1 MNVFW
6 FLVAAMTALAL
17 VFIVPPLLR
26 NKPTRKLDHDG
37 ITTAVIKQQLAEL
50 GSDLEA
56 GKLDQA
62 AYSAARHD
70 LERALLDD
78 LNATADPGHAN
89 VQHSGRWASA
99 VLALAVPA
107 MALWLYHQLGSE
119 AALSPGAQVTTP
131 LAANGSGHSLEE
143 MINKLASR
151 LQENPD
157 NIEGWVMLAT
167 SYASTD
173 QFDKAVH
180 AYQEALK
187 RTGDHPQLLTDYAD
201 SLAMANGGEFTDEV
215 GELLKKALKLQPDNV
230 KALWLLGHW
239 HYQRNQYDATL
250 ELWQKAAQQL
260 QADSQDAEVLNQ
272 QINLVRNKLGMPA
285 SEAVAVAQTRPANS
299 ATTASASIQVS
310 VSLDPSLKDRASP
323 QDTLFIF
330 ARAVKG
336 PRMPLAIVRK
346 QVKDLPVTVTLDDS
360 QAMSQQMVL
369 SKFPQV
375 SVGARISK
383 TGNAMPASGDLM
395 GNVSPVSTS
404 DSDPVKIVI
413 SETVP

>member
-1 MNVFW
+1 MTVFW
-6 FLVAAMTALAL
+6 LLIAAMTALAL

-26 NKPTRKLDHDG
+26 NKSTRHIDHDG

-78 LNATADPGHAN
+78 LNEPADPNHAT
-89 VQHSGRWASA
+89 VQHSSRWSSA
-99 VLALAVPA
+99 VLALAVPVT
-107 MALWLYHQLGSE
+107 ALWLYHQLGSE
-119 AALSPGAQVTTP
+119 AALSPEAQTTP
-131 LAANGSGHSLEE
+131 QVAANGAGHSLEE
-143 MINKLASR
+143 MINKLASE

-157 NIEGWVMLAT
+157 NIEGWIMLAT

-173 QFDKAVH
+173 QFDKAVK

-187 RTGDHPQLLTDYAD
+187 RTGDHPRLLTDYAD
-201 SLAMANGGEFTDEV
+201 ALAMARGGEFTDEV
-215 GELLKKALKLQPDNV
+215 GELLEKALQLQPDNV

-239 HYQRNQYDATL
+239 HYQRSQYDATL
-250 ELWQKAAQQL
+250 KLWQKAAQYL
-260 QADSQDAEVLNQ
+260 QADSQDATILNQ
-272 QINLVRNKLGMPA
+272 QINQVRNKLGMPA
-285 SEAVAVAQTRPANS
+285 SKTVTVAQTKP
-299 ATTASASIQVS
+299 ATTAASSIQVN
-310 VSLDPSLKDRASP
+310 VSLDPSLKDRSSP

-360 QAMSQQMVL
+360 QAMSPQMVL

-375 SVGARISK
+375 SIGARISK
-383 TGNAMPASGDLM
+383 TGNAMPSSGDLM

-404 DSDPVKIVI
+404 DKQSVEVVI
-413 SETVP
+413 SEAVP